1 MPGSSLVRVLA
12 TSFLSGEAVVDQV
25 FARGSA
31 ILGRRWRWLR
41 PLAQR
46 YVEAF
51 ALPLRPRRREVVRF
65 LLQDAGFRDARYKYG
80 AAIGIEEPAPAAP
93 AQTIPAHGAPLPTQ
107 PAPGAQAGQESAI
120 TPPPP
125 PPSDTTGVSDPPR

>member
-25 FARGSA
+25 FARGSTT
-31 ILGRRWRWLR
+31 LGRRWRWLR

-51 ALPLRPRRREVVRF
+51 SAGMRPRRREVVRF
-65 LLQDAGFRDARYKYG
+65 LLHDAGFRDARNKYG
-80 AAIGIEEPAPAAP
+80 GAISIEQWLAEPQRMHPADAAANWD
-93 AQTIPAHGAPLPTQ
+93 IPPI
-107 PAPGAQAGQESAI
+107 ESARALA
-120 TPPPP
+120 
-125 PPSDTTGVSDPPR
+125 D